1 MPEKALDIPQEEALR
16 AWGWGCVMGCP
27 CRGPSF
33 HISLVKTDDL
43 GFCYK
48 CSIDVGAKLAWVL
61 VVKRL
66 WEASF
71 DIERGWEK
79 LGLNIKFQIA
89 MVEMFFPALGIVVN

>member
-1 MPEKALDIPQEEALR
+1 
-16 AWGWGCVMGCP
+16 MGCP

-66 WEASF
+66 
-71 DIERGWEK
+71 
-79 LGLNIKFQIA
+79 
-89 MVEMFFPALGIVVN
+89 